1 MPHEPYDPQR
11 EDAQR
16 RSVPRDDELD
26 HVVRNLFDVELEQL
40 AFARPRTAEDER
52 KADAAAREL
61 ARRVAHH
68 ASRMGDDT
76 GADAGADAGRPA

>member
-52 KADAAAREL
+52 KADAAA
-61 ARRVAHH
+61 
-68 ASRMGDDT
+68 SRMAG
-76 GADAGADAGRPA
+76 GAAETIGGVRDES